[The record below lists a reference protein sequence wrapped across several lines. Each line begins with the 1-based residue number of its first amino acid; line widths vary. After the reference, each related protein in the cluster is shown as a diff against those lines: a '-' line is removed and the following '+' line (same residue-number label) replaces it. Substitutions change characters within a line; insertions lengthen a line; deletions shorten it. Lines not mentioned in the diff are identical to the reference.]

1 MKTIKY
7 DFGDDFRS
15 VPFEYEVDDDEYLY
29 TLAKIIID
37 DFKMEKTEINT
48 KGLAKFLNIVLDKC
62 VIDDLSKYYE
72 NEISDNYLDEAR
84 ETYSYGSN
92 YEQDQNQFSQSDFI

>member
-1 MKTIKY
+1 MTINY
-7 DFGDDFRS
+7 DFGDDYRS
-15 VPFEYEVDDDEYLY
+15 IPFEYEVDDDEYLY

-37 DFKMEKTEINT
+37 DCKMDKTETNT
-48 KGLAKFLNIVLDKC
+48 KGLEKLLKFVLSEDAVK
-62 VIDDLSKYYE
+62 DLSKYYE

-92 YEQDQNQFSQSDFI
+92 YDQDQSQFSQSDFI